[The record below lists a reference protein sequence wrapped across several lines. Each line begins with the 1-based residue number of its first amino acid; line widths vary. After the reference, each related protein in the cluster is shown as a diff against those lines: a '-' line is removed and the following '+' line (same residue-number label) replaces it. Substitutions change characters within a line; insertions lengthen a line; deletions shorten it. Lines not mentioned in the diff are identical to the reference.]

1 MAAISEGIAMEI
13 KSRVARKALRV
24 WDLKEVSQR
33 TKDEIAGQQ
42 DVLTG
47 PRNCASA
54 IPINLPPSFSSFP
67 GGNSKKPGFQ
77 SRFNKRAGF
86 DPWLGKI
93 PWRRAWQP
101 TPTFLPGESYG
112 QRSLAGYSLWESQR
126 VR

>member
-24 WDLKEVSQR
+24 WNFKEVSQR

-42 DVLTG
+42 DVLNG

-67 GGNSKKPGFQ
+67 GGSSKK
-77 SRFNKRAGF
+77 SR
-86 DPWLGKI
+86 
-93 PWRRAWQP
+93 
-101 TPTFLPGESYG
+101 LPK
-112 QRSLAGYSLWESQR
+112 QI
-126 VR
+126 